1 MDGAARGAGFRIPD
15 AAREATVFDL
25 VRRQSEQ
32 RPDSVA
38 LIAAS
43 RFGGEHHLS
52 NGALHDRATA
62 LAAGLRRLNL
72 AQGDRVGLMFD
83 NESGLEAAVTMM
95 ALHRLGLVVVPVNT
109 RFAAEE
115 IIYVLNKAGCAAIVA
130 AQEFLAQLTDLKPRI
145 PSLLSIVGVGTS
157 FPGNIVDWRELASAD
172 AASVKSWP
180 EVSPDAISEILFTSG
195 TTAHPK
201 GAVMTHSRSVTSAY
215 GFADALSL
223 EASDV
228 FGSFFPFF
236 TTASLHCL
244 LLPSWWAGA
253 TAVLDPRFDV
263 PEIIARMQRERS
275 TKYIGAPTFY
285 VFLLDA
291 YDPARQDLSSIR
303 MFDYG
308 GASMSVEVIRKLAAT
323 FPWVELRQT
332 YGMTESGPSG
342 TVMHGEDNLTKLGAV
357 GRPWALTEVR
367 IAGEDGSIL
376 GPGDKGEIE
385 IRSPAVM
392 REYFGEPGLTE
403 QTFHD
408 GWLRTGDVGYLD
420 EDGYL
425 FHVDRKK
432 DMIIRGGHN
441 IGSLEVEEVFF
452 AHPAVR
458 EAAVVSV
465 PHLKLGEDIC
475 AFVVL
480 QAGQAATADDLR
492 AFCAD
497 KLADY
502 KIPRRIEFA
511 SSLPRGPMG
520 KVLKTLLRDQV
531 QGRLAEGV

>member
-1 MDGAARGAGFRIPD
+1 MDGAARGGCSQVPD
-15 AAREATVFDL
+15 TIRGVTIFDL
-25 VRRQSEQ
+25 VRRRSEQ

-38 LIAAS
+38 LSAAS
-43 RFGGEHHLS
+43 WFGGEHRLS
-52 NGALHDRATA
+52 YGALHDRATA
-62 LAAGLRRLNL
+62 LAAGLRQLNL
-72 AQGDRVGLMFD
+72 SQGDRVGLMFNND
-83 NESGLEAAVTMM
+83 AGLEAAITMM
-95 ALHRLGLVVVPVNT
+95 ALHRLGLVVVPVNA

-115 IIYVLNKAGCAAIVA
+115 IVYVLNKAGCAAIVA
-130 AQEFLAQLTDLKPRI
+130 AQEFVAQLSELRTRLPA
-145 PSLLSIVGVGTS
+145 LLLVIGVGTCL
-157 FPGNIVDWRELASAD
+157 PNDVMDWRELAA
-172 AASVKSWP
+172 ANTASVAAWP
-180 EVSPDAISEILFTSG
+180 EISPDATSEILFTSG

-215 GFADALSL
+215 GFADAMSL
-223 EASDV
+223 GENDI
-228 FGSFFPFF
+228 FQSFFPFF
-236 TTASLHCL
+236 TTAALHCL
-244 LLPSWWAGA
+244 LLPSWWAGGA
-253 TAVLDPRFDV
+253 AVLDPHFAV
-263 PEIIARMQRERS
+263 PEIIARIQRERS

-291 YDPARQDLSSIR
+291 YDPASQDLSSIR

-308 GASMSVEVIRKLAAT
+308 GASMSVEVIRKLATT
-323 FPWVELRQT
+323 FPWAELRQT

-376 GPGDKGEIE
+376 GPGKKGEIE

-392 REYFGEPGLTE
+392 REYFGEPKLTE
-403 QTFHD
+403 EAFHD

-420 EDGYL
+420 HDDYL
-425 FHVDRKK
+425 YHVDRKK

-452 AHPAVR
+452 AHPAVQ

-465 PHLKLGEDIC
+465 PHPKLGEDIC

-480 QAGQAATADDLR
+480 RSGHAASADDLR

-502 KIPRRIEFA
+502 KIPRRIRFVG
-511 SSLPRGPMG
+511 SLPRGPMG
-520 KVLKTLLRDQV
+520 KVLKTSLRNQEE
-531 QGRLAEGV
+531 QLAERM